1 MNHPELTQSTA
12 KSRNDVSATASHTQS
27 ANKTRNDVSA
37 KKVVE
42 TDNITTTAAAEK
54 P

>member
-12 KSRNDVSATASHTQS
+12 KSRNEVSATASHTQS
-27 ANKTRNDVSA
+27 V

-42 TDNITTTAAAEK
+42 KKKDDANDVTTTAAAEK
-54 P
+54 T

>member
-12 KSRNDVSATASHTQS
+12 TSANKSRNEVSATASHTQS
-27 ANKTRNDVSA
+27 T

-54 P
+54 T

>member
-12 KSRNDVSATASHTQS
+12 KSRNEVS
-27 ANKTRNDVSA
+27 V

-42 TDNITTTAAAEK
+42 KKKDDANDVTTTAAAEK
-54 P
+54 T